1 MRSIL
6 QFAAIMTILAGRAVL
21 AQPAPSAADIVNSLK
36 PNTSEL
42 TNTTR
47 GIRPATSAH
56 APNAEAAAPSVSLTV
71 NFASGS
77 AELTPSAVRTLDTLG
92 HALTTSDLSGYR
104 FRIEG
109 HTDTVGTPDGNRALS
124 QKRAE
129 TVAAYLETK
138 FGVQADKLTAAGV
151 GQDGLLVATPD
162 QTPEPRNRRVKII
175 NLGA

>member
-1 MRSIL
+1 MRFMVS
-6 QFAAIMTILAGRAVL
+6 AAAVMAITWQGAL
-21 AQPAPSAADIVNSLK
+21 AQPAPSSGDIVNSLK
-36 PNTSEL
+36 PNASQL

-47 GIRPATSAH
+47 GIRPANSPQTPS
-56 APNAEAAAPSVSLTV
+56 AEAAAPSVNLTV
-71 NFASGS
+71 NFATGS
-77 AELTPSAVRTLDTLG
+77 ASLTPSAVHTLDALG

-129 TVAAYLETK
+129 TVAAYLESK

-151 GQDGLLVATPD
+151 GQDDLLVSTPD